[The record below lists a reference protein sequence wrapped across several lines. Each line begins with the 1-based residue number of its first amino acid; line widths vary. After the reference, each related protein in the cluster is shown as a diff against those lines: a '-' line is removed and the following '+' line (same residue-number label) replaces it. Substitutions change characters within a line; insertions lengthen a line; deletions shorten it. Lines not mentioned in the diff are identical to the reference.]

1 MGVTYVF
8 LLSTLALAIH
18 TQAQGCP
25 TPVAGDGMKLQGN
38 FNGSQTFQNGQKV
51 TFACIY
57 SYISVG
63 GSPSIICTDGLWSPL
78 RLKCEM
84 RTCGSAGEIQNG
96 IIDYAEGIEFGNKLV
111 VTCNIG
117 YNLVGKS
124 EIFCGHQGWMS
135 RLPECLVVNCLPPS
149 SDGVVTFKPDKEYY
163 EYQEVVQ
170 YSCPNHL
177 TLFGSNSLACSEDET
192 FKPDPPTCVM
202 VLCEDP
208 NINNGNWVEG
218 SRPPF
223 KYMSTVTFECISGY
237 TMTGERNQ
245 ACGINSQWLPGLPT
259 CEPVQCE
266 DPKIQNADRVD
277 GSWPPYKYK
286 STVTFKCI
294 SGYAMKGARIQ
305 TCEIGGQWSPGLP
318 TCRLIPTT
326 TRPTTK
332 KSIVDSDPT
341 SSPANN
347 GNGKTLIGLGIGLTV
362 FTGVVIF
369 CVCYCCGVLAIIK
382 KRRSR
387 RGSPVIVLP
396 EEEVALA

>member
-259 CEPVQCE
+259 CE
-266 DPKIQNADRVD
+266 
-277 GSWPPYKYK
+277 
-286 STVTFKCI
+286 
-294 SGYAMKGARIQ
+294 
-305 TCEIGGQWSPGLP
+305 L
-318 TCRLIPTT
+318 
-326 TRPTTK
+326 
-332 KSIVDSDPT
+332 DSDPT